1 VRGSKGLAV
10 GQRIRLR
17 LVGTHPVHAFIDFE
31 RLDAEAPRKEA
42 RLRRKQAW
50 ARDLRD
56 RVGER
61 FDAVVTGVTSRATWL
76 RLDPSGIEG
85 RLVRGV
91 RSVTVGDRLG
101 VLLLSADPE
110 RGFIDFARET

>member
-1 VRGSKGLAV
+1 MHG
-10 GQRIRLR
+10 
-17 LVGTHPVHAFIDFE
+17 FIDFE

-50 ARDLRD
+50 ARDLRY

-61 FDAVVTGVTSRATWL
+61 FDAVVTGVTPRATWL